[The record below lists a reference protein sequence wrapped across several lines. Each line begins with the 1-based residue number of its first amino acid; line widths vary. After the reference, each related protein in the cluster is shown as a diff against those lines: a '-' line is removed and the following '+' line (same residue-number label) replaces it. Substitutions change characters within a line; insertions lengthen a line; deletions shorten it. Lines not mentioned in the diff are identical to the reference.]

1 MSGVLKRFG
10 GSMVIPLSLA
20 LGACA
25 TVEPKPDYGRA
36 VSLIARATGSAHVYR
51 PGDDGIVD
59 AKVHTLLEDGLTA
72 DEAVQ
77 VCLLNNPRLQA
88 SFFRIGMARADVLQS
103 RLLSNP
109 SLGVSTR
116 FPSGGGLTN
125 IEAGIARNIVDLWRI
140 PIRHKIAQR
149 ELSRVILTIAHD
161 AAQLA
166 TEAKAMYFRAIAAQ
180 RLSAIARQDRQAAER
195 LLRLTE
201 TLRDAGSV
209 SGVDVDLTRSELQSV
224 ELLVRVARQNAFESR
239 SKLMRTLGLSLAQ
252 LDTQLVDEL
261 PTARPPA
268 VSLERLLQVATENR
282 LDLAAAHDLLQTLV
296 AKLDLEQQSL
306 FRVVELGVEY
316 EREARDGGS
325 VFGPTLRIELPIFD
339 QNQAQI
345 ARAGYAQA
353 EAVKRLRSM
362 VVDVAHDV
370 RLAHERARA
379 VWDTAH
385 FYESELLP
393 LKESSLDLARE
404 AYRAGKIPLVSVLQ
418 AQRALRDAHAGRVE
432 ILRDGALAKI
442 ELERATACPED
453 RFTAGNESKEN
464 DDN

>member
-1 MSGVLKRFG
+1 MAIS
-10 GSMVIPLSLA
+10 LSLA
-20 LGACA
+20 FGGCA

-51 PGDDGIVD
+51 PGDDAIVD
-59 AKVHTLLEDGLTA
+59 AKVRSLLEGGLTA
-72 DEAVQ
+72 DEAVE
-77 VCLLNNPRLQA
+77 VALLNNPRLQA
-88 SFFRIGMARADVLQS
+88 SFLRIGMARADVVQS

-140 PIRHKIAQR
+140 PTRHKIARR
-149 ELSRVILTIAHD
+149 ELTQVIFTIAHD

-166 TEAKAMYFRAIAAQ
+166 TDAKAAYFRAIAAA
-180 RLSAIARQDRQAAER
+180 RLLAISRQDRQAAER

-201 TLRDAGSV
+201 TLRDAGAV

-224 ELLVRVARQNAFESR
+224 ELLVRVARQNAFEAR
-239 SKLMRTLGLSLAQ
+239 SKLMRTLGLPLAQ
-252 LDTQLVDEL
+252 FDTELVDEL

-268 VSLERLLQVATENR
+268 VSLERLLQVAAENR
-282 LDLAAAHDLLQTLV
+282 FDLSAARNLLQTLA
-296 AKLDLEQQSL
+296 AKLDLQEQSL
-306 FRVVELGVEY
+306 FRVVELGVAY

-325 VFGPTLRIELPIFD
+325 VFGPTLSIELPIFD

-370 RLAHERARA
+370 RLAHELTRA

-432 ILRDGALAKI
+432 ILRDGALARI

-453 RFTAGNESKEN
+453 QFATRQEPKQNN
-464 DDN
+464 DD